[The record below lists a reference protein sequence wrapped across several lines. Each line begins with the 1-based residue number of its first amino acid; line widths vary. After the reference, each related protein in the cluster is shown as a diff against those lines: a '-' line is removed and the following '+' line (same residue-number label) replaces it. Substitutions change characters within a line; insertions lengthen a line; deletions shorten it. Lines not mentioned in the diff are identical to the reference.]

1 MDDIK
6 QNMDSKLN
14 QLISNFNK
22 EKDKYDKLSKQEIEM
37 NNQFKKLQKYDTIKE
52 QIEQQKV
59 KEEKYDIQSLQQKLN
74 NITEDAT
81 KWEQRRESSKMMLEQ
96 VTNDNNQL

>member
-22 EKDKYDKLSKQEIEM
+22 EKDKYDKLSKQEVEM

-96 VTNDNNQL
+96 VSNDNNEL

>member
-59 KEEKYDIQSLQQKLN
+59 KEEKYDIQGL
-74 NITEDAT
+74 
-81 KWEQRRESSKMMLEQ
+81 
-96 VTNDNNQL
+96 

>member
-37 NNQFKKLQKYDTIKE
+37 NNQFKKLQIISGETFPP
-52 QIEQQKV
+52 
-59 KEEKYDIQSLQQKLN
+59 
-74 NITEDAT
+74 
-81 KWEQRRESSKMMLEQ
+81 
-96 VTNDNNQL
+96 